1 MGLGPGA
8 CCGWITPDEYRQNV
22 ARIERFLAGNHRE
35 FVEELSDEMAAAA
48 ADLDFE
54 RAGRIKARI
63 DTINSL
69 TDRQHAVSAR
79 NLNADVIGIER
90 ECTCS

>member
-1 MGLGPGA
+1 MNIA
-8 CCGWITPDEYRQNV
+8 KNV

-69 TDRQHAVSAR
+69 TRSPAR
-79 NLNADVIGIER
+79 RFRA
-90 ECTCS
+90 